1 MPNLAGQHE
10 RQPEASRSLPFSL
23 KPTPSNNPSS
33 PQPAPFS
40 QADALEQPNSPDCG
54 AFFLWVP
61 SAALPLIRPSPF
73 RPSRCR
79 TISVPSISPQDK
91 QREGRGSRRLE
102 ASAADLEAGAKR
114 QKVGTTYLVGTA
126 ASLPYFYGPRRKSSA
141 TYGPTY
147 GRMAVLFVEI

>member
-1 MPNLAGQHE
+1 MRGVGFCTKVVQD
-10 RQPEASRSLPFSL
+10 S
-23 KPTPSNNPSS
+23 
-33 PQPAPFS
+33 
-40 QADALEQPNSPDCG
+40 NSPDCG

-73 RPSRCR
+73 RPSRRR

-102 ASAADLEAGAKR
+102 ASAAELEAGAKH

-126 ASLPYFYGPRRKSSA
+126 ASLPDFYGPKHKSSA
-141 TYGPTY
+141 TYN
-147 GRMAVLFVEI
+147 RIAVLFVEIEITITLSKKS